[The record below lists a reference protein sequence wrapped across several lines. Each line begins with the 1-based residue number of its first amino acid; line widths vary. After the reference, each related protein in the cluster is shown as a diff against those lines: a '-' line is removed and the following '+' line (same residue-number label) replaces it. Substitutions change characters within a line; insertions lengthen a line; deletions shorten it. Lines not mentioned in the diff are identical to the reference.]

1 MTVDSIR
8 VVIADDH
15 AVVRTGLKAILRT
28 APDLEVVGEATN
40 GREAIALVERLR
52 PDILITDLAMP
63 DVDGAE
69 LTREVV
75 ARGLPCRILVL
86 TMHAEEEYLVP
97 LLEAGASGYL
107 VKSAADR
114 ELIAAVRSVAHGGTY
129 VQPAAGLVLA
139 RQLTRKD
146 PARVERERFEQ
157 LTQREREVVRLVA
170 QGFSGP
176 EIGEQLGISPKTVDT
191 YKQRIEQKLGLAHR
205 TAYVQ
210 FALKLGIL
218 GTRPKA

>member
-114 ELIAAVRSVAHGGTY
+114 ELIAAVRSVAHGDTY